1 MKLKIDASDL
11 SLVNEAIRYYA
22 AYLRSTGGFRAEQE
36 AKKLYQCHRAGFI
49 LIKEGGLIKVE
60 K

>member
-1 MKLKIDASDL
+1 MKLKIDTSDL

-36 AKKLYQCHRAGFI
+36 AKKLYQCYRAGFA